1 MEQRIYN
8 LIKSLVNIDSLVQD
22 GHTPAFIL
30 EAIQVACKRQHRECT
45 LSHNDIVGVIKM
57 IELSTSQP
65 FLPNTDIDKIKTKS
79 DEIAGELLKGS
90 IGIKPLTD
98 E

>member
-30 EAIQVACKRQHRECT
+30 EAMQTPASRMHSE
-45 LSHNDIVGVIKM
+45 
-57 IELSTSQP
+57 SQ
-65 FLPNTDIDKIKTKS
+65 
-79 DEIAGELLKGS
+79 
-90 IGIKPLTD
+90 
-98 E
+98 